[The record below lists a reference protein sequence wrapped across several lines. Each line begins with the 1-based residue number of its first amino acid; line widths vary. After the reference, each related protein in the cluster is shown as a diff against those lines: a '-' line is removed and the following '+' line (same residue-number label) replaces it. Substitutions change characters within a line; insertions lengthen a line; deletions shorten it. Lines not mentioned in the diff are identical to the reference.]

1 MTLKGYNRTAKR
13 RAALMWADWQPA
25 VMASFEPAA
34 CLRIPSFLPGIML
47 NGVTG
52 IEDTTAQQVA
62 DNSRFEQ

>member
-13 RAALMWADWQPA
+13 RAALMWVDWQPA

-34 CLRIPSFLPGIML
+34 CLRTASLLQGIML

-52 IEDTTAQQVA
+52 IEDKTAQQVA
-62 DNSRFEQ
+62 DYNRFEQ